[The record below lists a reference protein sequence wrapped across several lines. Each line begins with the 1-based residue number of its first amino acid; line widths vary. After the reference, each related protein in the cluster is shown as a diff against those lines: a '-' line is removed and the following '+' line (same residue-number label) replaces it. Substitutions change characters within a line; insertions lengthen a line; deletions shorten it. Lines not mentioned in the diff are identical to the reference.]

1 MASRSLGTL
10 TLDVV
15 ANIGGYT
22 RGLDAA
28 EREAKKRA
36 AAIEK
41 AFDGAFIA
49 IGAGFAAMA
58 SAGAA
63 ALAVVNQQ
71 AEAIAGYQDLAEK
84 IGDTAEAIASLQTAA
99 TVSGT
104 SLETVATAINKLT
117 NNLAEGGSAGQDAA
131 KALEAIGISV
141 EDFIKLSPVEKI
153 DALAK
158 SLNTFAEGP
167 EKSVIA
173 IQALGK
179 AGAEL
184 LPFLNDLADGSE
196 RNIRLTQEQIEAAD
210 AYTKQVAHLQDQF
223 NQFIQQ
229 QTSALIPTLSEV
241 VKLMA
246 DLAKNEDLVSAASAT
261 LQAAVKAFLVV
272 FQTIVVVASDV
283 IFVFKQTGQ
292 EIGAIAAQLAAL
304 ARFDM
309 TGFRAISEAVK
320 DDAQRARAELDKFQ
334 KQVMSVGQPAFVDDE
349 IRRLQARSAA
359 GQASAQR
366 PRIQLP
372 QFGSGGGAGGGRRSG
387 GGGAEKDPF
396 AQAQRYLENLQKQLE
411 RTRDLTVAEQA
422 LLDIQAGRLG
432 KVSEA
437 QKAAILDTAR
447 QIDAAKALEEQEKA
461 TAKALEEQ
469 ARLREQLVKEGE
481 AFTEQFLTPQEKYA
495 KSIENVNRLYGE
507 GVISLETATR
517 AIQAYRKE
525 LEESNKTV
533 EEFDEFTKNAIKGTQ
548 DSIAGFLENLASGGK
563 KSFKEI
569 ANDFGQMLV
578 KMAAQAVAADLT
590 KKLFGGAGGGEGS
603 GWVGALFSGVF
614 GGARALGGPVL
625 PNSMYQVNERG
636 PEVFEAANG
645 DQFLMTGRQGGRV
658 NAGGATI
665 NIHQNFAP
673 GTNKATTQQA
683 AVQAGR
689 EINRSMARNGQR

>member
-41 AFDGAFIA
+41 AFDGAFVA

-63 ALAVVNQQ
+63 ALAIVNQQ

-99 TVSGT
+99 SVSGT
-104 SLETVATAINKLT
+104 SLDTVATAANKL
-117 NNLAEGGSAGQDAA
+117 NNVLAEGGSGAEDAA
-131 KALEAIGISV
+131 KALEAIGIAV
-141 EDFIKLSPVEKI
+141 DDFIKLSPVERI
-153 DALAK
+153 DAVAK
-158 SLNTFAEGP
+158 ALNNFSEGS

-173 IQALGK
+173 MQLFGR

-184 LPFLNDLADGSE
+184 LPFFNDLADGSE
-196 RNIRLTQEQIEAAD
+196 RNIRLTQEQIDAAD
-210 AYTKQVAHLQDQF
+210 AYTKQVAHLQDQLSAF
-223 NQFIQQ
+223 TQQ
-229 QTSALIPTLSEV
+229 QASALIPTLSQV
-241 VKLMA
+241 VDLLSQ
-246 DLAKNEDLVSAASAT
+246 LAKNEDVVAVATAA
-261 LQAAVKAFLVV
+261 LQGAVKAFLVV
-272 FQTIVVVASDV
+272 FQTIAVVASDV

-292 EIGAIAAQLAAL
+292 EIGALIAQLAAL

-320 DDAQRARAELDKFQ
+320 EDAQRARTELDKFQ

-349 IRRLQARSAA
+349 IRRLQARSASA
-359 GQASAQR
+359 QASAQR

-437 QKAAILDTAR
+437 QKSAILDTAR

-461 TAKALEEQ
+461 NAKAVEEQ
-469 ARLREQLVKEGE
+469 LRLRQQLVEEGE
-481 AFTEQFLTPQEKYA
+481 RFTEQFLTPQEKYA
-495 KSIENVNRLYGE
+495 KSIENVNRLFDE
-507 GVISLETATR
+507 GVISMETATR
-517 AIQAYRKE
+517 AVQSYRKE
-525 LEESNKTV
+525 LEESNKQV
-533 EEFDEFTKNAIKGTQ
+533 EEFDEFTKNAIKGSQ
-548 DSIAGFLENLASGGK
+548 DAIAGFLENLASGSK
-563 KSFKEI
+563 KSFKSI
-569 ANDFGQMLV
+569 ADDFAQMLV
-578 KMAAQAVAADLT
+578 KLAAQSVAADLT
-590 KKLFGGAGGGEGS
+590 KKLFGGAAGGEGG
-603 GWVGALFSGVF
+603 GWLGALMGAF
-614 GGARALGGPVL
+614 GGARAEGGPVL
-625 PNSMYQVNERG
+625 PNSLYQINERG
-636 PEVFEAANG
+636 PEVFQAANG
-645 DQFLMTGRQGGRV
+645 SQYLMTGTQGGSV
-658 NAGGATI
+658 HSAGGGTQVI
-665 NIHQNFAP
+665 NFNLAGEMRKTTQMQAA
-673 GTNKATTQQA
+673 GEVRRQTNKAA
-683 AVQAGR
+683 LRGY
-689 EINRSMARNGQR
+689 S

>member
-10 TLDVV
+10 TLDLV

-22 RGLDAA
+22 RGLDSA

-36 AAIEK
+36 KAIED
-41 AFDGAFIA
+41 AFDGAFLA

-58 SAGAA
+58 TAGAA

-104 SLETVATAINKLT
+104 SLETVAAAFNKL
-117 NNLAEGGSAGQDAA
+117 NNVLAEGGQTGADAA

-141 EDFIKLSPVEKI
+141 EEFTKLSPVEKI
-153 DALAK
+153 DAFAK
-158 SLNTFAEGP
+158 ALNNFRDGS
-167 EKSVIA
+167 EKTVIA
-173 IQALGK
+173 IQALGRS
-179 AGAEL
+179 GAEL
-184 LPFLNDLADGSE
+184 IPFFNDLADGSE

-246 DLAKNEDLVSAASAT
+246 DLAKNEDVVSAASAT

-292 EIGAIAAQLAAL
+292 EIGAILAQLAAL
-304 ARFDM
+304 ARFDL
-309 TGFRAISEAVK
+309 TGFRAISDAVK
-320 DDAQRARAELDKFQ
+320 ADAQQARAELDKFQ

-359 GQASAQR
+359 ASTPVR
-366 PRIQLP
+366 PQIKLP
-372 QFGSGGGAGGGRRSG
+372 QFGSGGGGGGARRG

-411 RTRDLTVAEQA
+411 RTQDLTVAEQA

-437 QKAAILDTAR
+437 QQAAILDTAR

-461 TAKALEEQ
+461 NAKAIEEQLRLRKQLEE
-469 ARLREQLVKEGE
+469 EGE
-481 AFTEQFLTPQEKYA
+481 RFTEQFLTPQEKYA
-495 KSIENVNRLYGE
+495 KSIENVNRLLDE
-507 GVISLETATR
+507 GVISVETATR
-517 AIQAYRKE
+517 AVQAYRKE
-525 LEESNKTV
+525 LEESNKQV
-533 EEFDEFTKNAIKGTQ
+533 EEFDEFTKNAIKGSQ
-548 DSIAGFLENLASGGK
+548 DAIAGFLENLASGSK
-563 KSFKEI
+563 KSFKSI
-569 ANDFGQMLV
+569 ADDFAQMLV
-578 KMAAQAVAADLT
+578 KLAAQSLAADLT
-590 KKLFGGAGGGEGS
+590 KKLFGGAAGGEGG
-603 GWVGALFSGVF
+603 GWLGALTSLVS
-614 GGARALGGPVL
+614 GARAAGGPVL
-625 PNSMYQVNERG
+625 PNSLYQVNERG
-636 PEVFEAANG
+636 PEVFQAANG
-645 DQFLMTGRQGGRV
+645 SQYLMTGTQGGSV
-658 NAGGATI
+658 QSAGGGTQVI
-665 NIHQNFAP
+665 NFNLAGEMRKTTQMQAA
-673 GTNKATTQQA
+673 GEVRRQTNKASLR
-683 AVQAGR
+683 GY
-689 EINRSMARNGQR
+689 S

>member
-1 MASRSLGTL
+1 MASRSLGVL
-10 TLDVV
+10 TLDLV

-22 RGLDAA
+22 RGLDSA

-36 AAIEK
+36 KAIED
-41 AFDGAFIA
+41 AFDSAFTA

-58 SAGAA
+58 TAGAA

-104 SLETVATAINKLT
+104 SLESVATAFNKL
-117 NNLAEGGSAGQDAA
+117 NNTLAEGGTAGEDAA
-131 KALEAIGISV
+131 KALQAIGISV
-141 EDFIKLSPVEKI
+141 DEFTKLSPVEKI
-153 DALAK
+153 DAFAK
-158 SLNTFAEGP
+158 ALNNFQDGS
-167 EKSVIA
+167 EKTVIA

-179 AGAEL
+179 SGAEL
-184 LPFLNDLADGSE
+184 IPFFNDLADGSE

-241 VKLMA
+241 VSLMT
-246 DLAKNEDLVSAASAT
+246 DLAKNETVVSAATTA
-261 LQAAVKAFLVV
+261 LEVAVKAFIVV
-272 FQTIVVVASDV
+272 FQTVAVVASDV

-292 EIGAIAAQLAAL
+292 EIGAILAQLAAL

-320 DDAQRARAELDKFQ
+320 EDAQRARAELDAFQ
-334 KQVMSVGQPAFVDDE
+334 KRIMSVGQPAFMDDE

-359 GQASAQR
+359 ANTPAR
-366 PRIQLP
+366 PQIKLP
-372 QFGSGGGAGGGRRSG
+372 TFGGGGGGGSRRS

-411 RTRDLTVAEQA
+411 KTQDLTVAEQA

-437 QKAAILDTAR
+437 QQAAILDTAR

-461 TAKALEEQ
+461 NAKAVEEQLRLRKQLEE
-469 ARLREQLVKEGE
+469 EGE
-481 AFTEQFLTPQEKYA
+481 RFTEQFLTPQEKYA
-495 KSIENVNRLYGE
+495 KSIENVNRLLDA
-507 GVISLETATR
+507 GVISVETATR
-517 AIQAYRKE
+517 AVQSYRKE

-533 EEFDEFTKNAIKGTQ
+533 EEFDEFTKNAIKGSQ
-548 DSIAGFLENLASGGK
+548 DAIAGFLENLASGSK
-563 KSFKEI
+563 KSFKDI
-569 ANDFGQMLV
+569 ADDFAQMLV
-578 KMAAQAVAADLT
+578 KLAAQSLAADLT
-590 KKLFGGAGGGEGS
+590 KNLFGSAGGGQGS
-603 GWVGALFSGVF
+603 GWLGAFMGLF
-614 GGARALGGPVL
+614 GGARAAGGPVL

-636 PEVFEAANG
+636 PEVFQAANG
-645 DQFLMTGRQGGRV
+645 SQYLMTGTQGGSVIPSSGGTQVINFNLQGEMRKTTQMQA
-658 NAGGATI
+658 AGEI
-665 NIHQNFAP
+665 RRQ
-673 GTNKATTQQA
+673 TNKATLR
-683 AVQAGR
+683 GY
-689 EINRSMARNGQR
+689 

>member
-1 MASRSLGTL
+1 MAARSLGTL

-104 SLETVATAINKLT
+104 SLDSVATAFNKL
-117 NNLAEGGSAGQDAA
+117 NNTLAEGGTAGADAA

-141 EDFIKLSPVEKI
+141 EEFTKLSPVDKV
-153 DALAK
+153 DAFAK
-158 SLNTFAEGP
+158 ALNNFQEGS

-173 IQALGK
+173 IQALGR

-184 LPFLNDLADGSE
+184 LPFFNDLADGSE
-196 RNIRLTQEQIEAAD
+196 RNVRLTQEQIEAAD

-229 QTSALIPTLSEV
+229 QTSSLIPTLSAV
-241 VKLMA
+241 VDLLSQ
-246 DLAKNEDLVSAASAT
+246 LAKNEDVVAAAT
-261 LQAAVKAFLVV
+261 FLLEKSVKAFLVV
-272 FQTIVVVASDV
+272 FQTIAVVASDV

-292 EIGAIAAQLAAL
+292 EIGALMAQLAAL
-304 ARFDM
+304 ARFDLS
-309 TGFRAISEAVK
+309 GFKAISEAVK

-334 KQVMSVGQPAFVDDE
+334 KQVMAVGQPAFIDDE
-349 IRRLQARSAA
+349 VRRLQARSAA
-359 GQASAQR
+359 ASAVAK
-366 PRIQLP
+366 PKITLP
-372 QFGSGGGAGGGRRSG
+372 QFGGGGGSSGGGRRG
-387 GGGAEKDPF
+387 GGGGSAQDPY

-432 KVSEA
+432 KVTEA
-437 QKAAILDTAR
+437 QKASILATAS

-461 TAKALEEQ
+461 NNKAVEEQ
-469 ARLREQLVKEGE
+469 LRLREQLVKEGE
-481 AFTEQFLTPQEKYA
+481 NFTEQFLTPQEQYA
-495 KSIENVNRLYGE
+495 KSIENVNRLLDQ
-507 GVISLETATR
+507 GVISVETATR
-517 AIQAYRKE
+517 AVQSYRKE

-533 EEFDEFTKNAIKGTQ
+533 QEFDEFTKNAIKGSQ
-548 DSIAGFLENLASGGK
+548 DAIAGFLENLASGGK
-563 KSFKEI
+563 QSFKSI
-569 ANDFGQMLV
+569 ADDFGKMLV
-578 KMAAQAVAADLT
+578 KMAAQALAADLT
-590 KKLFGGAGGGEGS
+590 KKMFGAAGGGSGEGWAGLIS
-603 GWVGALFSGVF
+603 GLF
-614 GGARALGGPVL
+614 GGARALGGPVIGGR
-625 PNSMYQVNERG
+625 MYQVNERG

-645 DQFLMTGRQGGRV
+645 NQYMMAPSNGTVHPNGGMNQTVNVNIVGTPDSRTPTQIAQEVRRQ
-658 NAGGATI
+658 T
-665 NIHQNFAP
+665 NIASRRF
-673 GTNKATTQQA
+673 G
-683 AVQAGR
+683 
-689 EINRSMARNGQR
+689 